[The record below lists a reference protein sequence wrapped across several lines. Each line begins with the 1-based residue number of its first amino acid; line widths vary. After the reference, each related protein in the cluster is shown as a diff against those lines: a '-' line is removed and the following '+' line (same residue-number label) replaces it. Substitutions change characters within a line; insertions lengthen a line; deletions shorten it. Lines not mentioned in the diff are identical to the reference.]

1 MAVTP
6 ALTSLPRL
14 LRPEQQSDWWNVF
27 YRATCLPTPGALNFV
42 ITGNNETSSGLK
54 LICPV
59 ILKAEDTMQWSA
71 SPSVFTSGDRLY
83 VLKEIGDT
91 LPGELIEAKDFRI
104 IIPHFA
110 PHPITKQQH
119 VAAMSWVTMT
129 QKKCEEDDCCGG
141 CSHKDARWHL
151 NGNVVASV
159 SRGYGPIDD
168 EDAAVRSIKL
178 EKAVIRPWFDKDGKE
193 VVGRIQEQADR
204 FFRSADS
211 RSMEGILSRTAPLT
225 PHFLALL
232 SQMLVE
238 CLTAEPG
245 PRDSDESGLTTIP
258 DDEAEAKE
266 YALQPQPQGPAASGN
281 QISCGKRR
289 ILPSMSDMSA
299 LRRRIEGLFA
309 VTPCY
314 LCELERSRSRHC
326 NRASYACGDD
336 DDSIISKTEY
346 IERRA
351 ERSMMQ
357 G

>member
-1 MAVTP
+1 MTATP
-6 ALTSLPRL
+6 ATASLPYL
-14 LRPEQQSDWWNVF
+14 LHPEQQSDWWNVF

-42 ITGNNETSSGLK
+42 ITASDETPAGLK

-59 ILKAEDTMQWSA
+59 ILKAEDTMQSA
-71 SPSVFTSGDRLY
+71 SPSVFKAEERSY
-83 VLKEIGDT
+83 VLKEIGKT
-91 LPGELIEAKDFRI
+91 LLSELIEAKDFRI
-104 IIPHFA
+104 LIPHLA

-129 QKKCEEDDCCGG
+129 KKMCEEDDCCGG

-159 SRGYGPIDD
+159 SRSYNPSDD
-168 EDAAVRSIKL
+168 DDAAVRSIKL
-178 EKAVIRPWFDKDGKE
+178 EKAVVRPWFNKDGKE

-204 FFRSADS
+204 FLRSADS
-211 RSMEGILSRTAPLT
+211 RSMEGVLSRMAPLT
-225 PHFLALL
+225 PQFLSAL
-232 SQMLVE
+232 SQMLVQ
-238 CLTAEPG
+238 CLAAEAF
-245 PRDSDESGLTTIP
+245 PRHSDESGLTTVP
-258 DDEAEAKE
+258 DEDSEAKK
-266 YALQPQPQGPAASGN
+266 YPLQSQHQDPPVTGN
-281 QISCGKRR
+281 QISYGKRR
-289 ILPSMSDMSA
+289 ILPSFSDIGA

-314 LCELERSRSRHC
+314 LCELDKTRLQHC
-326 NRASYACGDD
+326 NGPSYAHGDD

-351 ERSMMQ
+351 ERSMLQ